1 MLFSH
6 CNILL
11 SNGEILE
18 DAYLQVTDDKITYI
32 GDKKPQTTTDT
43 IYDGTNKLLLPGF
56 VNTHSH
62 VPMTLLRSVGA
73 DLPLDR
79 WLNDAIFPMED
90 KLNKDWVYSG
100 TLLGIAEMLR
110 SGITSFSDMY
120 FFGEARA
127 TAVLETGINANLSM
141 GILCFDDSSFEK
153 APMVQETKDLFYAYH
168 NANGGQVKVDVGL
181 HAEYT
186 SNAKIVK
193 AVGEYAKEIGANV
206 HIHLSETKKET
217 QECIARHGKTPTAY
231 FHDLGLFDNITTA
244 AHCVWLTQQDR
255 EILAKKNVF
264 VSHCPISNLKLGSG
278 LADMASLAQEGVKI
292 SIGTDGVASND
303 NLNFLEDVKL
313 SAMLQK
319 GLHQDPSLFSAKQ
332 TLQMATK
339 NGALAQN
346 RTNTGALTLGN
357 QADIVVVDYYS
368 LNLLPK
374 TDMLSSLIYATLPS
388 DIKMTMVNGKIL
400 YQNGEF
406 TTIDIEKVMHEV
418 DRIGKKLY

>member
-11 SNGEILE
+11 ADGEIQK
-18 DAYLQVTDDKITYI
+18 DAYLQITGDKITYI
-32 GDKKPQTTTDT
+32 GTEKPQAASD
-43 IYDGTNKLLLPGF
+43 IVYDGTNQLLLPGF

-62 VPMTLLRSVGA
+62 VPMTLLRSIGA
-73 DLPLDR
+73 DLPLAR
-79 WLNDAIFPMED
+79 WLHEAIFPIEN
-90 KLNKDWVYSG
+90 KLNKHWAYFG

-110 SGITSFSDMY
+110 SGVTSFTDMY

-127 TAVLETGINANLSM
+127 KAVLETGINANLSM
-141 GILCFDDSSFEK
+141 GILCLDDSSFEK
-153 APMVQETKDLFYAYH
+153 APMVQETKDLFQQYH
-168 NANGGQVKVDVGL
+168 NANAGQLKVDVGL

-186 SNAKIVK
+186 SNAKIAR

-206 HIHLSETKKET
+206 HIHLSETNKET

-231 FHDLGLFDNITTA
+231 FNDLGLFDNPTTA

-278 LADMASLAQEGVKI
+278 LADMWALAQQGATL
-292 SIGTDGVASND
+292 SIGTDGAASND
-303 NLNFLEDVKL
+303 NLNFLEDMKL

-319 GLHQDPSLFSAKQ
+319 GLHQDPSIFSAKQ
-332 TLQMATK
+332 VLQMAAK
-339 NGALAQN
+339 NGAISQG
-346 RTNTGALTLGN
+346 RTNTGTLAVGN
-357 QADIVVVDYYS
+357 QADIVAVDYHS
-368 LNLLPK
+368 CNLLPK
-374 TDMLSSLIYATLPS
+374 TDMLSALIYAALPS

-400 YQNGEF
+400 YQNGTF
-406 TTIDIEKVMHEV
+406 TTIDIEKVMYEV
-418 DRIGKKLY
+418 EHIGKKLY

>member
-90 KLNKDWVYSG
+90 KLNKDWAYSG

-153 APMVQETKDLFYAYH
+153 APMVQETKDLFYTYH

-374 TDMLSSLIYATLPS
+374 TDMLSSLIYAALPS

>member
-90 KLNKDWVYSG
+90 KLNKDWAYSG

-374 TDMLSSLIYATLPS
+374 TDMLSSLIYAALPS

>member
-90 KLNKDWVYSG
+90 KLNKDWAYSG

-193 AVGEYAKEIGANV
+193 AVGEYAKEIGANM

-374 TDMLSSLIYATLPS
+374 TDMLSSLIYAALPS

>member
-90 KLNKDWVYSG
+90 KLNKDWAYSG

-332 TLQMATK
+332 KLQMATK